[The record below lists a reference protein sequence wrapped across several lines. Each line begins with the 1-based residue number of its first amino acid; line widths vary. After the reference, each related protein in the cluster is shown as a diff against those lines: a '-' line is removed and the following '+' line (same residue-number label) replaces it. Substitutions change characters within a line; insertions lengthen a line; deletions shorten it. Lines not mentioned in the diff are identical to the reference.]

1 MVPIPA
7 FWQSPPAKSLLPPA
21 AFWRVPVPEWSRIA
35 RRIRVPL
42 GFAFSILYLWMARPT
57 RISIAVG
64 ALIALPGI
72 VLRALASGHVR
83 KNQELTISGPYA
95 YTRNP
100 LYLGSLV
107 MAVGFAVAARSPW
120 ILALLALFFVAIYL
134 PVIRSEEESL
144 RRMFPGFEQYTRQV
158 PRLLPRLRGFG
169 NQRGAFSREL
179 YWKHREYNVVV
190 GTAVVMAALVAK
202 LCWWS
207 N

>member
-1 MVPIPA
+1 
-7 FWQSPPAKSLLPPA
+7 
-21 AFWRVPVPEWSRIA
+21 VPEWSRIA

-57 RISIAVG
+57 WISIAVG
-64 ALIALPGI
+64 ALIVLPGI
-72 VLRALASGHVR
+72 LLRAVASGHVK

-100 LYLGSLV
+100 LYLGSVV
-107 MAVGFAVAARSPW
+107 MAVGFAVAARSLR

-134 PVIRSEEESL
+134 PVIRSEEDSL
-144 RRMFPGFEQYTRQV
+144 RRLFPGFAEYTRQV
-158 PRLLPRLRGFG
+158 PRLLPRLRGFRNPG
-169 NQRGAFSREL
+169 GAFSREL
-179 YWKHREYNVVV
+179 YWKHREYNVLV
-190 GTAVVMAALVAK
+190 GAVVVMAALVAK